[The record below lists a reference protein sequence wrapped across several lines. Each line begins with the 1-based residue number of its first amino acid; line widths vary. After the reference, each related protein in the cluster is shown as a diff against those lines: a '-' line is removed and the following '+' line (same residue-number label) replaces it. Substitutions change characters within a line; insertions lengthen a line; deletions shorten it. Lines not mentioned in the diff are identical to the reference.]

1 MNSSAVK
8 GIEAS
13 SSDIVVEMKKELDKK
28 KQTKKKK
35 QIKSLE
41 NFDACWQLGRVKVS
55 FLGQK
60 RR

>member
-28 KQTKKKK
+28 KQTKKKTDK
-35 QIKSLE
+35 IPWK
-41 NFDACWQLGRVKVS
+41 F
-55 FLGQK
+55 
-60 RR
+60 RRMLAAR

>member
-28 KQTKKKK
+28 NKQKK
-35 QIKSLE
+35 
-41 NFDACWQLGRVKVS
+41 NR
-55 FLGQK
+55 
-60 RR
+60 

>member
-35 QIKSLE
+35 TDKIPWK
-41 NFDACWQLGRVKVS
+41 F
-55 FLGQK
+55 
-60 RR
+60 RRMLAAR